1 MGVKSHVSKWGSSL
15 AIRIPKAV
23 AEQWG
28 VGEGS
33 AIEIDAKGEELLLRK
48 RSYDLNDLIGEMSED
63 RRHPEQDWGPPLGA
77 EEW

>member
-28 VGEGS
+28 VGEGT
-33 AIEIDAKGEELLLRK
+33 AIEIDATGKELLLRK
-48 RSYDLNDLIGEMSED
+48 RSYDLDELIAQIPED
-63 RRHPEQDWGPPLGA
+63 RKYPEQNWGPPLGA